1 MNDKAHTIALIRRR
15 REAHLVTPRKRAP
28 RQQHPLAIQTAY
40 WRAVQPLVDRTHALI
55 QRDLMPIL
63 PRELAEH
70 ARERGDGLI
79 DLTDKLHKLAKSVA
93 DLIEPK
99 QLWWLAD
106 QFGKQ
111 TSEFQKGQLGLATRA
126 VLGVDLNT
134 LEPNITAHV
143 QGWVADNVALIK
155 SIPQQYASDVES
167 KVLGAVRSGT
177 RWEQLAP
184 EIEDRY
190 GVSTRRAQL
199 IARDQVGKLYGNLN
213 EERQTALGVTGYV
226 WRTSQDS
233 RVREEHE
240 EREGETFQWDEEPE
254 DGHPGQAVNCR
265 CYAEPDFSGIVE
277 GLSQAP

>member
-1 MNDKAHTIALIRRR
+1 MNRKEQTIAIVRRR
-15 REAHLVTPRKRAP
+15 HEAHLVAPRRKPP
-28 RQQHPLAIQTAY
+28 RQQHPLTIQLDYWHAI
-40 WRAVQPLVDRTHALI
+40 QPLVDRTHALI
-55 QRDLMPIL
+55 QRDLMPTL
-63 PRELAEH
+63 ARELAEH

-79 DLTDKLHKLAKSVA
+79 DLTDKLHKLAKAAA

-106 QFGKQ
+106 QYGKR
-111 TSEFQKGQLGLATRA
+111 TADFQKAQLGLATRA
-126 VLGVDLNT
+126 VLGVDLAS
-134 LEPNITAHV
+134 LEPNVTAHV
-143 QGWVADNVALIK
+143 GGWVAQNVGLIK
-155 SIPQQYASDVES
+155 SIPQQYASDVEG

-177 RWEQLAP
+177 RWETLAG

-190 GVSTRRAQL
+190 GIATRRAQL

-233 RVREEHE
+233 RVRDEHE
-240 EREGETFQWDEEPE
+240 EREGETFEWDDAPE
-254 DGHPGQAVNCR
+254 DGHPGEAVNCR

-277 GLSQAP
+277 GLSEAP